1 MAKRREREQE
11 GRRERK
17 TKERSNGEKKRWRGK
32 KREEK
37 KQSGRRILR
46 QLNGMGG
53 LVSRNWCQ
61 TKLPGVVT
69 TPTLHFVYSSSGE
82 RGLLVHG
89 DMTACNR
96 YHLPLLSRG
105 DKTTKTV
112 KAVIVKCLHWQIALY
127 RSNLEERWTQF
138 LQHWVSLHLA
148 FFFIYTSSFV
158 KQVQVSFYFK
168 LHKTHVNVCL
178 NLIGSVAVCHS
189 VCFMHS
195 YPSE

>member
-1 MAKRREREQE
+1 MAVNLNGQEKGERAGGKKGKKDKRKKQW
-11 GRRERK
+11 RK
-17 TKERSNGEKKRWRGK
+17 KKMKGK

-127 RSNLEERWTQF
+127 RSNLEER
-138 LQHWVSLHLA
+138 
-148 FFFIYTSSFV
+148 
-158 KQVQVSFYFK
+158 
-168 LHKTHVNVCL
+168 
-178 NLIGSVAVCHS
+178 
-189 VCFMHS
+189 
-195 YPSE
+195 